1 MSDADLLF
9 TDDDMPPLSG
19 PETANPW
26 RVLVVDDDI
35 EVHVATRLALS
46 DVTYLGRPLEL
57 ISVHSGHEARRLLPK
72 LDDIAIILL
81 DVVMETDDAGL
92 RLVHHIR
99 DEMGWHETRIV
110 LRTGQPGVAPER
122 DVILRYDINDYKA
135 KSELTDSRLFT
146 TVVTALRSY
155 RHLRNLEES
164 RSGLRKVID
173 AAASLHQGRSME
185 LFANGVLLQLGA
197 ILETDSHSILC
208 THRHIGDSGDVTL
221 LAGSGRFTDM
231 ASNVPNTTFGLD
243 VNARLQEALISQ
255 CSSFGP
261 DYVSIYLRTPNGREV
276 IVYIESP
283 RPFSE
288 LDLTLLEMFGHN
300 ISIGYDNLEMYREL
314 LAANE
319 NLERRVSER
328 TTELRRFKAA
338 VDNTAASILITDPNG
353 VIEYSNPAVSLS
365 SLYPDSELLGQRSSL
380 FKSGL
385 VPVERFELLWDTILA
400 GSDWRGE
407 LLNKRKNGE
416 LYWEDV
422 SISPVTDEGGV
433 ITHFV
438 AVKEDIS
445 GSKKREEELWR
456 LATVDPLT
464 GVLNRRSFS
473 ELATHEF
480 SRCHQ
485 HARALAILMVDIDH
499 FKSIND
505 TYGHPTGDHVIR
517 TVAMTCRAVLRDR
530 DIIGRL
536 GGEEFAFILPEAPS
550 DQSEIVAERL
560 RAAVA
565 GTVMQFADGHS
576 CSVTVSVGISNM
588 AASDT
593 DVGVLIGRA
602 DAALYRAKQSGRN
615 CVCAAD

>member
-1 MSDADLLF
+1 M
-9 TDDDMPPLSG
+9 
-19 PETANPW
+19 
-26 RVLVVDDDI
+26 
-35 EVHVATRLALS
+35 
-46 DVTYLGRPLEL
+46 
-57 ISVHSGHEARRLLPK
+57 SVHSGHEARRLLPK

-99 DEMGWHETRIV
+99 DEMGWDETRIV
-110 LRTGQPGVAPER
+110 LRTGQPGMAPER

-155 RHLRNLEES
+155 RHLRSLEES

-231 ASNVPNTTFGLD
+231 ASNVPNETFGLD
-243 VNARLQEALISQ
+243 VNARLQEALLLQ
-255 CSSFGP
+255 CSVFGP
-261 DYVSIYLRTPNGREV
+261 DYASIYLRTPNGREV

-283 RPFSE
+283 RPFRE
-288 LDLTLLEMFGHN
+288 LDLALLEMFGHN

-314 LAANE
+314 LTANE

-338 VDNTAASILITDPNG
+338 VDNTAASILITDPDG

-365 SLYPDSELLGQRSSL
+365 SLYPSSELLGQRSCL

-385 VPVERFELLWDTILA
+385 VPVERFEALWNTILA

-456 LATVDPLT
+456 LSTIDPLT
-464 GVLNRRSFS
+464 EVLNRRSFS

-485 HARALAILMVDIDH
+485 HVRSLAILMVDIDH

-505 TYGHPTGDHVIR
+505 TYGHPAGDHVIR
-517 TVAMTCRAVLRDR
+517 SVALTCRAVLRDR

-536 GGEEFAFILPEAPS
+536 GG
-550 DQSEIVAERL
+550 
-560 RAAVA
+560 
-565 GTVMQFADGHS
+565 
-576 CSVTVSVGISNM
+576 
-588 AASDT
+588 
-593 DVGVLIGRA
+593 
-602 DAALYRAKQSGRN
+602 
-615 CVCAAD
+615 